1 LGVIFVVNLAYVWN
15 HVGVPFKCTIIKR
28 CNMWLQNICGEMVS
42 RSENWKMNVK
52 PKKLLVEW
60 TCVNY
65 LIWKIPLNLFWNDL
79 VLHSGYVFTVNII
92 HYKIMFPYLSV
103 CDCDDVMLIFS
114 PSLGFESQ

>member
-42 RSENWKMNVK
+42 RSEN
-52 PKKLLVEW
+52 
-60 TCVNY
+60 
-65 LIWKIPLNLFWNDL
+65 
-79 VLHSGYVFTVNII
+79 
-92 HYKIMFPYLSV
+92 YKIMFPFFTV
-103 CDCDDVMLIFS
+103 CDCDLVNILDVMLIFS